1 VREADVAFMR
11 ETVRLAARAS
21 GRTAPNPLVGSVVAR
36 GNRRIA
42 SGYHSRAGRAHGEV
56 VALARAGQAARGG
69 TLYVSLE
76 PCAHTGRTPPC
87 VDAVLASGVRRVVI
101 GMRDP
106 DPRTAGKSIR
116 KMRRAGLRVEVG
128 VLEAECRRLN
138 AGFLSRIERGRPFT
152 TLKLAATLDGR
163 IATASGE
170 SRWITGPRSRAFVHR
185 LRGGVDAIAI
195 GSGTA
200 LADDPALTQRRGDRV
215 LHRPT
220 RIVVDSS
227 LRTPVGARLID
238 SERPDGA
245 WILTCRGSPVRRRRQ
260 LERAGVR
267 LIEVRQ
273 RKGHLDLRA
282 AWKKL
287 GEAGVNDLLV
297 EGGGGLA
304 AALLRAGLVDRMYL
318 IIAPMLIGSDGR
330 PVLGE
335 LGVDRLDRALRPRG
349 VASRKL
355 GDDLLLTV
363 EW

>member
-1 VREADVAFMR
+1 
-11 ETVRLAARAS
+11 
-21 GRTAPNPLVGSVVAR
+21 
-36 GNRRIA
+36 
-42 SGYHSRAGRAHGEV
+42 
-56 VALARAGQAARGG
+56 
-69 TLYVSLE
+69 
-76 PCAHTGRTPPC
+76 
-87 VDAVLASGVRRVVI
+87 
-101 GMRDP
+101 
-106 DPRTAGKSIR
+106 
-116 KMRRAGLRVEVG
+116 
-128 VLEAECRRLN
+128 
-138 AGFLSRIERGRPFT
+138 
-152 TLKLAATLDGR
+152 
-163 IATASGE
+163 
-170 SRWITGPRSRAFVHR
+170 
-185 LRGGVDAIAI
+185 
-195 GSGTA
+195 
-200 LADDPALTQRRGDRV
+200 
-215 LHRPT
+215 
-220 RIVVDSS
+220 
-227 LRTPVGARLID
+227 VGARLID